1 MSTDD
6 RHDAL
11 PEFPGWQAPGAD
23 DAADARPTD
32 SQAADS
38 QAADSQATDAHVG
51 DAPVE
56 PAAEAP
62 RPVEIPEPIEMPA
75 AAHPEPDP
83 EPAPEPV
90 VHDPVEHEPVVHA
103 PVAEQAT
110 AAYDR
115 QPLGGPYVTSA
126 EPDNEPV
133 VDRPVVQDAPA
144 DRTPYPAAAFAT
156 GAGAGAAA
164 AQAGHTPAPV
174 SEGPPPYQP
183 VPQPVQAPRPPE
195 PKGNRGAGS
204 LIALLGTAVFALLF
218 AAVSFFVIG
227 ANLTGEAA
235 VTAFLD
241 FLRSAAFIVPVVAFA
256 LSLILIVLIV
266 NRAGWWAY
274 VLGGFLV
281 AVVVYFAGIA
291 GALVHVQAWNWQ
303 PQQQFEFVR
312 SLTMDPLTL
321 GGAIVAREVSI
332 WTGALIALRGRRL
345 KARNAA
351 AREEW
356 DRAQA
361 EERASVDRAER
372 NPGEV
377 PAPST
382 TW

>member
-6 RHDAL
+6 RQEQL

-23 DAADARPTD
+23 DASADG
-32 SQAADS
+32 AADEAP
-38 QAADSQATDAHVG
+38 AAQSVPPL
-51 DAPVE
+51 PVAE
-56 PAAEAP
+56 PAAESAL
-62 RPVEIPEPIEMPA
+62 RPVEIPEPIEMPTA
-75 AAHPEPDP
+75 EHP
-83 EPAPEPV
+83 EPAPAAEPV
-90 VHDPVEHEPVVHA
+90 LAAEPARDPEPVAEPEPDAGHA
-103 PVAEQAT
+103 PVAAQAT

-115 QPLGGPYVTSA
+115 QPIGGPYVTAS
-126 EPDNEPV
+126 EPEP
-133 VDRPVVQDAPA
+133 APA
-144 DRTPYPAAAFAT
+144 REQQSLQEAPTDRTPYPAAAFAP
-156 GAGAGAAA
+156 AAA
-164 AQAGHTPAPV
+164 TTAAVQGGSAPAPV
-174 SEGPPPYQP
+174 SENPPPYQP

-235 VTAFLD
+235 ITAFLD

-274 VLGGFLV
+274 VFGGFLV
-281 AVVVYFAGIA
+281 AVLVYFAGIA
-291 GALVHVQAWNWQ
+291 GALVHVRAWEWQ
-303 PQQQFEFVR
+303 PQEQYDFVR

-361 EERASVDRAER
+361 EERASVDRIDQT
-372 NPGEV
+372 PGEA
-377 PAPST
+377 PAPIT

>member
-6 RHDAL
+6 RHDQL
-11 PEFPGWQAPGAD
+11 PEFPGWQAPGAEGSSTP
-23 DAADARPTD
+23 ADVPAPPV
-32 SQAADS
+32 ADEPPVAG
-38 QAADSQATDAHVG
+38 Q
-51 DAPVE
+51 APV
-56 PAAEAP
+56 AERAP

-75 AAHPEPDP
+75 AAHPEPEP
-83 EPAPEPV
+83 EPAHEPESRPEPAT
-90 VHDPVEHEPVVHA
+90 EHA
-103 PVAEQAT
+103 PIAQQAT
-110 AAYDR
+110 AAYDH
-115 QPLGGPYVTSA
+115 QPIGGPYVTAS
-126 EPDNEPV
+126 EPEPTSEQ
-133 VDRPVVQDAPA
+133 PVAQDAPA
-144 DRTPYPAAAFAT
+144 DRTPYPAAAFAPAAAT
-156 GAGAGAAA
+156 AGA
-164 AQAGHTPAPV
+164 AQAGASPAPV
-174 SEGPPPYQP
+174 SDGPPPYQP

-204 LIALLGTAVFALLF
+204 LIALLGTAVFAVLF
-218 AAVSFFVIG
+218 AVVSFFVIG

-235 VTAFLD
+235 ITAFFD
-241 FLRSAAFIVPVVAFA
+241 FLRSAAFIVPVVVFA

-281 AVVVYFAGIA
+281 AVLVYFAGIA
-291 GALVHVQAWNWQ
+291 GALVHVQAWTWQ
-303 PQQQFEFVR
+303 PQQQFDFVR

-321 GGAIVAREVSI
+321 GGAIVAREVAI

-361 EERASVDRAER
+361 EERASVDRAAQNDR
-372 NPGEV
+372 PAQNPGEV
-377 PAPST
+377 PAPIT